1 MNIEVILRYATLLWL
16 LLGGV
21 SVLVAFIIHREQV
34 KTQIFLALSA
44 RYDDWMQTCAT
55 AFWSSTLAETTPP
68 NRSNDLTISALRLC
82 VLVSLAY
89 YLFREH
95 HIPKRMWELF
105 LRAAERRMRTPLF
118 AREWEHIRCEF
129 EAFPEFVALV
139 TSVQRGV
146 FEVKQTAIH

>member
-1 MNIEVILRYATLLWL
+1 MDIGVILRYATLLWL

-21 SVLVAFIIHREQV
+21 SVIVGFLIHREQV

-44 RYDDWMQTCAT
+44 RYDEWMQSCAT
-55 AFWSSTLAETTPP
+55 GFWPSTLPQTTLP

-95 HIPKRMWELF
+95 DIPKRMWELL
-105 LRAAERRMRTPLF
+105 LRAAERRMRSPLF

-139 TSVQRGV
+139 TSVQRASP
-146 FEVKQTAIH
+146 K